1 MGHHTSASLKIDDLF
16 DIGKLAIKYGEP
28 YLAIEWMREITLL
41 KSKTDKDVELIMN
54 KVTLLIIMY
63 TTRFFLNITHG
74 IQDVLFPIMLGFKIY
89 RLDKNYFQR

>member
-41 KSKTDKDVELIMN
+41 KSKTEKDVELIMN

-63 TTRFFLNITHG
+63 TTRFILNITHG
-74 IQDVLFPIMLGFKIY
+74 IQDVLFPIMLGAKIY

>member
-63 TTRFFLNITHG
+63 TTRFCY
-74 IQDVLFPIMLGFKIY
+74 LF
-89 RLDKNYFQR
+89 